1 MGGRVLGIHG
11 RVAPVGM
18 AGNPILDSLA
28 EFRLRQQA
36 GVMNV
41 WAGRGQGTFGQV
53 EIRPKLKVPSWK
65 GEVIFLRSSG
75 SRLA

>member
-1 MGGRVLGIHG
+1 
-11 RVAPVGM
+11 M

-41 WAGRGQGTFGQV
+41 WAGCGQGAFGQV

>member
-1 MGGRVLGIHG
+1 MGGWVQGIHG
-11 RVAPVGM
+11 RVASIGM

-41 WAGRGQGTFGQV
+41 WEVRGQGAFGRV
-53 EIRPKLKVPSWK
+53 EIRPKLNVPSMD
-65 GEVIFLRSSG
+65 
-75 SRLA
+75 